1 MEGGAGLDGAVRLRG
16 ADMVGILNG
25 IDESVWNPKTD
36 RAIAEPFSAED
47 LSGKAECKRALQ
59 REMGLAERP
68 DVPLIGVVSRLNE
81 QKGTDVIL
89 AALQRILDL
98 DTQVV
103 LLGSGDPAAEGYL
116 NMRSHYGGDRFRAWI
131 GFNEGIAHRIEAGA
145 DLFLMPSRFEPCGLN
160 QMYSLRYG
168 TLPIVRA
175 TGGLDDT
182 VENYDAKTG
191 EGTGFKLW
199 HLDVDSLVA
208 TVKWAAETYRAQPDA
223 FRAMQLRGMK
233 KRFGWEVA
241 AAGYAQVYDWAI
253 AARRGY
259 PPRPTNKP

>member
-1 MEGGAGLDGAVRLRG
+1 
-16 ADMVGILNG
+16 
-25 IDESVWNPKTD
+25 
-36 RAIAEPFSAED
+36 
-47 LSGKAECKRALQ
+47 
-59 REMGLAERP
+59 
-68 DVPLIGVVSRLNE
+68 
-81 QKGTDVIL
+81 
-89 AALQRILDL
+89 
-98 DTQVV
+98 
-103 LLGSGDPAAEGYL
+103 
-116 NMRSHYGGDRFRAWI
+116 MRSHYGGDRFRAWI

-182 VENYDAKTG
+182 VENFDPKTG

-208 TVKWAAETYRAQPDA
+208 TVKWAADTYRKQPKM

-233 KRFGWEVA
+233 KSFGWEVA
-241 AAGYAQVYDWAI
+241 AARYAQVYAWAI
-253 AARRGY
+253 AARRGLQA
-259 PPRPTNKP
+259 PGG